1 MMNGIL
7 DIVKTWAV
15 SSAALA
21 VSWMNVQIALSC
33 LLLFLSIFYTCAKLW
48 RLWKDWKR
56 K

>member
-21 VSWMNVQIALSC
+21 VSWMMSR
-33 LLLFLSIFYTCAKLW
+33 LL
-48 RLWKDWKR
+48 
-56 K
+56 